1 MRYTTRIIVPPR
13 VRRSGP
19 PGTPGGAYRPQV
31 IGVRRSFG
39 FGDRLGVAT
48 PGHLAALASHPGFVP
63 VFAQQSARELARTD
77 RTFTEVVDAAIQT
90 LSAVRFRQ
98 AWGADADHL
107 KNPPDVDAAA
117 AAGFTFFTLDPS
129 DFVRADAAQMTPDA
143 LAAAVE
149 GMIADGEITE
159 DWSRPYLERTIDL
172 PGGRVLRVELE
183 PLQRAVV
190 KYGRAVNHC
199 ARLSQAVARACQ
211 GRAFEIEVSF
221 DETDDPTTTLE
232 HLFIGL
238 ELEARGV
245 RLTSLALRLPGDFE
259 KGIDYRGDLAEFEA
273 RLTEHVAVAEFCGPY
288 KLSIHSGSDKLSV
301 YPIIGRCCGDA
312 LHVKTS
318 GTSYLEA
325 LRVVCRTDPG
335 LFGEIVRYC
344 RERFVA
350 DRASYALLTTSEEVE
365 SLPTSA
371 AGDEEQIFLNER
383 VGRQLLH
390 VTYGSVLNGG
400 RDEKGRPFKEAILEL
415 LDRRADVYHELLAAH
430 FDTHLRLLNAG

>member
-1 MRYTTRIIVPPR
+1 M
-13 VRRSGP
+13 
-19 PGTPGGAYRPQV
+19 GAAVQAV
-31 IGVRRSFG
+31 
-39 FGDRLGVAT
+39 
-48 PGHLAALASHPGFVP
+48 
-63 VFAQQSARELARTD
+63 
-77 RTFTEVVDAAIQT
+77 
-90 LSAVRFRQ
+90 SAVRFRQ
-98 AWGADADHL
+98 PWGADGDHL

-129 DFVRADAAQMTPDA
+129 DFVRADAARMTPDA
-143 LAAAVE
+143 LAATIE

-159 DWSRPYLERTIDL
+159 DWSGPYLDRTIDL
-172 PGGRVLRVELE
+172 PGGRVLRVALE

-211 GRAFEIEVSF
+211 GRAFELEVSF
-221 DETDDPTTTLE
+221 DETDVPTTTLE

-245 RLTSLALRLPGDFE
+245 RLTSLALRLPGEFQ

-273 RLTEHVAVAEFCGPY
+273 RLAEHVAVAEFCGPY
-288 KLSIHSGSDKLSV
+288 KLSIHSGSDKLSI

-325 LRVVCRTDPG
+325 LRVVWRTDPG
-335 LFGEIVRYC
+335 LFGEIVRFC
-344 RERFVA
+344 RGKFAE
-350 DRASYALLTTSEEVE
+350 DRATYALSTTPEEVAA
-365 SLPTSA
+365 LPDNA
-371 AGDEEQIFLNER
+371 AGNEEQIFLNDR

-400 RDEKGRPFKEAILEL
+400 RDGKGRPFKEAILEL

>member
-48 PGHLAALASHPGFVP
+48 PGHLAALASHPGFAP

-77 RTFTEVVDAAIQT
+77 RTFPDVMNAAVGA
-90 LSAVRFRQ
+90 LGAVRFRQ
-98 AWGADADHL
+98 PWGADADHL

-129 DFVRADAAQMTPDA
+129 DFVRADAAQMPQDA
-143 LAAAVE
+143 LVATIE
-149 GMIADGEITE
+149 GMIADGEIAD
-159 DWSRPYLERTIDL
+159 DWSAPYLDRTIDL

-211 GRAFEIEVSF
+211 GRPFEIEASF
-221 DETDDPTTTLE
+221 DETDHPTTTLE

-245 RLTSLALRLPGDFE
+245 RLTSLALRLPGDFQ
-259 KGIDYRGDLAEFEA
+259 KGIDYRGDLVEFEA
-273 RLTEHVAVAEFCGPY
+273 RLAEHVAVAEFCGPY
-288 KLSIHSGSDKLSV
+288 KMSIHSGSDKLSV

-335 LFGEIVRYC
+335 LFGEIVRFC
-344 RERFVA
+344 REKFAA
-350 DRASYALLTTSEEVE
+350 DRASYALLTTPEEVA
-365 SLPTSA
+365 SLPDNA
-371 AGDEEQIFLNER
+371 AGGEEQLFLNER

-400 RDEKGRPFKEAILEL
+400 RDETGRSFKEAILEL
-415 LDRRADVYHELLAAH
+415 LDRRADVYHEILAAH
-430 FDTHLRLLNAG
+430 FDAHLGLLDAG